1 MWCGRAWGWCYKRL
15 REVRHSKRWTALFGV
30 AELGGAAINA
40 CVRCAT
46 RNAGLLCVVW
56 QSLGVM
62 LKTPA

>member
-1 MWCGRAWGWCYKRL
+1 
-15 REVRHSKRWTALFGV
+15 VRHSKRWTALFGV